1 MVIFLDIVYLMYE
14 AKVSAVRHLRSA
26 MPLFIHIGDSFICL
40 AIQQQYVSVMLLRL
54 QATIEM

>member
-1 MVIFLDIVYLMYE
+1 MYE

-26 MPLFIHIGDSFICL
+26 MPLFIRIGDSFICL
-40 AIQQQYVSVMLLRL
+40 VIQQQYVSVMILRL